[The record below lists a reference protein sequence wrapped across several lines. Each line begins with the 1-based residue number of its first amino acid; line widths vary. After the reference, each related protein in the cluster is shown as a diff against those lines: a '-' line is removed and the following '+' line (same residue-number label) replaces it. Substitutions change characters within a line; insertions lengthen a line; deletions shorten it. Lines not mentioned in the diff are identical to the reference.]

1 MGPLLFAPL
10 EDQLLLAR
18 RVTCR
23 VLIIKFSQGPYFENR
38 KAYDEQIEAMRTN
51 AASLEYLEVE
61 GKHHAHLTHPERVAG
76 PISRFLSDSE
86 TQ

>member
-1 MGPLLFAPL
+1 
-10 EDQLLLAR
+10 
-18 RVTCR
+18 
-23 VLIIKFSQGPYFENR
+23 
-38 KAYDEQIEAMRTN
+38 MRTN

>member
-1 MGPLLFAPL
+1 MISSIFGGGVSFFFC
-10 EDQLLLAR
+10 D
-18 RVTCR
+18 
-23 VLIIKFSQGPYFENR
+23 
-38 KAYDEQIEAMRTN
+38 QIEAMRTN